1 MESVFKST
9 IASRGWHVYQQTV
22 WHKPK
27 IGEKLTACKEKYKVA
42 LEIDPY
48 AVAWKLK
55 KIDRIAPVV
64 VGHIP
69 REISRAIWFFLEK
82 GGTVT
87 GKVFEERCRPSP
99 IPKGGLEILLH
110 TKISIADGKR
120 KYLDRLKC
128 IISENYDPSS
138 ETEML
143 SFREGKE
150 LEEEKQRQEE
160 MIDFEQVIV
169 FEDDDDEVEDV
180 GGTPESKPNNVETIC
195 ID

>member
-1 MESVFKST
+1 MIIFK
-9 IASRGWHVYQQTV
+9 V
-22 WHKPK
+22 WKAFSK
-27 IGEKLTACKEKYKVA
+27 VRLQVGDGMYINKLFGITKNWRETNSLQRKRQVA

-55 KIDRIAPVV
+55 NINRIAPVV

-69 REISRAIWFFLEK
+69 REISRAICFFLEK

-99 IPKGGLEILLH
+99 IPKGGLEILLQ

-180 GGTPESKPNNVETIC
+180 GDTPESKT
-195 ID
+195 